1 MPIFLISITKLG
13 YTVFDKLCDVQAR
26 SLKIEIA
33 VNIIVEI
40 IIVMF
45 FTSLSIN

>member
-1 MPIFLISITKLG
+1 MTIFLISITKVE

-26 SLKIEIA
+26 SLKIEIS

-40 IIVMF
+40 IIVMCY
-45 FTSLSIN
+45 TSSSIN

>member
-1 MPIFLISITKLG
+1 MTIFLISITKLE

-40 IIVMF
+40 IIIMYY
-45 FTSLSIN
+45 TSSSIN